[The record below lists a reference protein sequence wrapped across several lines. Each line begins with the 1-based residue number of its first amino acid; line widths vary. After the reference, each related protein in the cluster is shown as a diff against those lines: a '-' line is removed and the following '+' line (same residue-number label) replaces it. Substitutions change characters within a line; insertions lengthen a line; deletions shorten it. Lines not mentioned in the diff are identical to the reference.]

1 MYVLF
6 CELGDNYYYAA
17 AGGYSASQRSQT
29 FYCDVCKVDCVGSQ
43 VGPLRQVDDAS
54 VSTFDDVRLTCVT
67 HTVHEEIVKHV
78 Q

>member
-1 MYVLF
+1 MCIMSPSGRNACCKLAVLIVKMARIIRVCCG

-43 VGPLRQVDDAS
+43 VGHWRQ
-54 VSTFDDVRLTCVT
+54 TMM
-67 HTVHEEIVKHV
+67 
-78 Q
+78 